1 MNTTY
6 KSPEKVACLKKDWAA
21 LSPADQAMLLHEFG
35 KTTVGG
41 LLTDWKGTL
50 LTFAKWAAVAVGSFL
65 LGGMLTSCTVTP
77 AQAAQ
82 VQGAHNIYHAV
93 SGKPCII
100 KINSISK

>member
-6 KSPEKVACLKKDWAA
+6 KNPEKVACIKKDWAA
-21 LSPADQAMLLHEFG
+21 LSPADQALLIHEFG

-41 LLTDWKGTL
+41 LLADWRGTL
-50 LTFAKWAAVAVGSFL
+50 LTFTKWAAVAVGSFL

-82 VQGAHNIYHAV
+82 LQALDTLLHTAAPYVITIE
-93 SGKPCII
+93 PI
-100 KINSISK
+100 KK